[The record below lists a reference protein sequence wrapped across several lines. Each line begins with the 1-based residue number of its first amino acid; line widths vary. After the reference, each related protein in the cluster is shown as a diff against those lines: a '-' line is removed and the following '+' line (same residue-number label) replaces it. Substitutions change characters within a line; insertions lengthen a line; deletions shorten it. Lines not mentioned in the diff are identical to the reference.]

1 MSDKLGVQQTTLD
14 AELQSRLWRLF
25 DAAKVISER
34 GDVATPDEWAAF
46 HIAVCGIPESQH
58 P

>member
-1 MSDKLGVQQTTLD
+1 MTQTTIADRLD
-14 AELQSRLWRLF
+14 AELRRRMWVLF

-46 HIAVCGIPESQH
+46 HIAVCNIPESQR

>member
-1 MSDKLGVQQTTLD
+1 MTVQKTTLD

-34 GDVATPDEWAAF
+34 GDVATPDEWAEF
-46 HIAVCGIPESQH
+46 HIAVCSIPESQH

>member
-1 MSDKLGVQQTTLD
+1 MPNETTTNWE
-14 AELQSRLWRLF
+14 AELRRRLWALF

-34 GDVATPDEWAAF
+34 GDSATPDQWAEF
-46 HIAVCGIPESQH
+46 HLAVCLVPESQH